1 MQFVRGREFGEDS
14 EVTPHPPQAVPP
26 LPLESV
32 KAGERNCVRGR
43 EFVRRPPSPSLNGV
57 ERSPCLAAARSRSG
71 SNSHPDC
78 YSRPSRRYAT
88 REREPHGSLRSQCE
102 RSKPSPATVRLPWGG
117 SLLILFGYSEKVRI
131 FRKITADFKCY
142 RGY

>member
-43 EFVRRPPSPSLNGV
+43 EGVRNRI
-57 ERSPCLAAARSRSG
+57 ARG
-71 SNSHPDC
+71 
-78 YSRPSRRYAT
+78 
-88 REREPHGSLRSQCE
+88 
-102 RSKPSPATVRLPWGG
+102 LPWGG
-117 SLLILFGYSEKVRI
+117 SLLILFDYPEKVRI
-131 FRKITADFKCY
+131 FRKIAADFECY

>member
-88 REREPHGSLRSQCE
+88 REREAKGRDSSQSEGASC
-102 RSKPSPATVRLPWGG
+102 G